1 MFVRHA
7 IFFVSTTEVPRFSCL
22 TVFPLKV
29 KSILEVNFNFR
40 FTSLIHECLGFDV
53 PYTTD
58 ICLITS
64 LTAIFIFIQ
73 KKKMVHIF
81 VIIVTVIFSLCSHI
95 LVSAM
100 AAGLLHP
107 CWSQSKSILSAR
119 SQKKRTRQ
127 FLVLYSLP
135 FNCNVFLWTA
145 RGQCSTAYNSVDLRL
160 VCQGCVFL
168 SMVLTDS

>member
-1 MFVRHA
+1 MLQHDREMQSLKVKTRENDIEKMFVRHA

-119 SQKKRTRQ
+119 S
-127 FLVLYSLP
+127 
-135 FNCNVFLWTA
+135 
-145 RGQCSTAYNSVDLRL
+145 
-160 VCQGCVFL
+160 
-168 SMVLTDS
+168 